1 MPGLSDLLGG
11 TLGLAGSIFG
21 LNQARHTSD
30 EFHSEGDPYR
40 SQLRAMTADPS
51 IYFKGPI
58 AQELARQ
65 ADTRYSSAF
74 GNPAGS
80 GTAQALS
87 LQAMLGG
94 YGNERDRLFKM
105 GGGDYMNQAYPA
117 ARLGQNQAGMDIFKA
132 GGGLLGMLG
141 LGGGGGGGYQYTG
154 VNPGMMNSGLDSIT
168 NAGPFGLAGF

>member
-1 MPGLSDLLGG
+1 MPGLADFAGGLLG
-11 TLGLAGSIFG
+11 LGGSLFNV
-21 LNQARHTSD
+21 NQQRHAAD
-30 EFHSEGDPYR
+30 EYHSEGDPYR
-40 SQLRAMTADPS
+40 SQLRAMTADPN

-65 ADTRYSSAF
+65 ADSRYSSAF

-87 LQAMLGG
+87 LQAMLQG
-94 YGNERDRLFKM
+94 YGQERDRLFKM
-105 GGGDYMNQAYPA
+105 GGGDYMNQAYPGA
-117 ARLGQNQAGMDIFKA
+117 KGGQMGANMGVFGALGS
-132 GGGLLGMLG
+132 LLG
-141 LGGGGGGGYQYTG
+141 LGGGGGSGGGYQYTG